1 MANNGKKWSLADVVA
16 VNNLLIDGVKLDEIA
31 NHFNRTPESIMWQ
44 AIKYIQKNKIIP
56 DTYNDTII
64 NELEK
69 IPYYIK
75 NLTKYKNLEQSVAEE
90 SESESESESDESE
103 KEYTRKIVN
112 IKKIIIEKLELTIH
126 L

>member
-31 NHFNRTPESIMWQ
+31 NHFNRTSESIIWQ

-75 NLTKYKNLEQSVAEE
+75 NLTKYKNLESVAEE

>member
-31 NHFNRTPESIMWQ
+31 NHFNRTSESIIWQ

-75 NLTKYKNLEQSVAEE
+75 NLTKYKNLESVAEE
-90 SESESESESDESE
+90 SQSQSESDESE